1 MRRGHAFWS
10 TTVEGC
16 ARWRDLGWGEPGGR
30 AVRDEDDDEVRWCT
44 CMMFGADAER
54 EGYVDWVDVLDTESS
69 DGVAFKGIAL
79 PLSRDGVER
88 NIDVES
94 RSDGAAETLLLP
106 VATLLTTL
114 GPITPLPLPSTT
126 SPSAN
131 TLSSDVVDPF
141 MRGLS
146 VSSELRGELCSG

>member
-1 MRRGHAFWS
+1 
-10 TTVEGC
+10 
-16 ARWRDLGWGEPGGR
+16 
-30 AVRDEDDDEVRWCT
+30 
-44 CMMFGADAER
+44 MFGADAER
-54 EGYVDWVDVLDTESS
+54 EEYVDWVEVLDTETC

-79 PLSRDGVER
+79 PFNSDGVER
-88 NIDVES
+88 NIES

-106 VATLLTTL
+106 AATLLTTL
-114 GPITPLPLPSTT
+114 GPITALGPIIALPLPSTT

-131 TLSSDVVDPF
+131 TLSSDVVEPF